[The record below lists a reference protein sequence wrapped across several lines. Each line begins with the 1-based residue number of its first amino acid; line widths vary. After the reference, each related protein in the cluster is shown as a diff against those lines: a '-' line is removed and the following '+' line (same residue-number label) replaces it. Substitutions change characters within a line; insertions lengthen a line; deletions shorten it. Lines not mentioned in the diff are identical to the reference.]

1 MPYPVLEFDPTPEAF
16 IEPSKIIQARDIPQK
31 VVACFFHEVVKK
43 IAQEHNA
50 KVHVK
55 NVWEDGPHPL
65 YEIEHH
71 GQRLAFFQP
80 GIGAPMSASLM
91 EEVIAFGGRTFLAC
105 GGAGV
110 LENDFA
116 LGHLMVVDSAVRDE
130 GTSYQYIP
138 AAREIKA
145 QPEMVA
151 VIESTIKDRNIP
163 FLTGKTWTTSAP
175 YRETVARIAQRKQEG
190 CLTVEMEAAAMMAVA
205 EFRQVRFGQILY
217 GGDNLGGETWDQR
230 SWERASDVREN
241 LFWLCADILTTL
253 D

>member
-1 MPYPVLEFDPTPEAF
+1 MPYPVLEFDPAPKAF
-16 IEPSKIIQARDIPQK
+16 IEPANIIKPYDIPKK
-31 VVACFFHEVVKK
+31 VIACFFHEVVKK
-43 IAQEHNA
+43 VAQEHNA
-50 KVHVK
+50 NIHVK

-65 YEIEHH
+65 YEIEHR

-80 GIGAPMSASLM
+80 GIGAPMSAALL

-110 LENDFA
+110 LEQDFA

-130 GTSYQYIP
+130 GASYQYLP
-138 AAREIKA
+138 AGREVKA

-151 VIESTIKDRNIP
+151 AIESAMREKHIP
-163 FLTGKTWTTSAP
+163 FITGKTWTTSAP
-175 YRETVARIAQRKQEG
+175 YRETVARIARRKQEG
-190 CLTVEMEAAAMMAVA
+190 CLTVEMEASAMMAVA
-205 EFRQVRFGQILY
+205 QFRKVRFGQILY

-230 SWERASDVREN
+230 SWERAADVREN
-241 LFWLCADILTTL
+241 LFWLCADILTTH